1 MERWG
6 KERGTFA
13 SGTKAET
20 SVVGKLVIN
29 MRIEQTRKH
38 VEDNG
43 NQISVGM
50 KSGKARTCGV
60 ELVLGVSV

>member
-1 MERWG
+1 MGRWG

-20 SVVGKLVIN
+20 SVVRKLVIY

-43 NQISVGM
+43 NQISHCRYEKWEG
-50 KSGKARTCGV
+50 
-60 ELVLGVSV
+60 